1 MTTQSQGD
9 GLRLEGDAELRG
21 ALAESATWVVKVG
34 SALLTGE
41 GEGLNLDRIADWCRQ
56 IGALMASG
64 KRVAVVSSGAVAEG
78 CRRLGFHERPGT
90 VHDLQAAAAV
100 GQIGLAEAY
109 ERGFRD
115 VGRNTAMVLL
125 THDDLSSRERYLNA
139 RATLGT
145 LLSLGVAPV
154 VNENDSVATDEIKL
168 GDNDT
173 LAGRVASLLSA
184 DALVILTDRDGLHEG
199 DPAKSPDAPLVASA
213 AAADPRLDAMAG
225 DAGRLGRGGMATK
238 LKAARFAALSGA
250 NTIIANGAEPD
261 ILLRL
266 ARADAPG
273 TLLAASVAPLDARK
287 RWLAGHLREKGSVQL
302 DAGAVRA
309 LRAGG
314 SILPV
319 GVTVASGKFRRG
331 DMVRVLD
338 ANGHEVAKGLAN
350 YDVTETRR
358 LLGRNSSEIEALLG
372 YVDEPELIGR
382 DNLVVL
388 SGPQGA

>member
-1 MTTQSQGD
+1 M
-9 GLRLEGDAELRG
+9 
-21 ALAESATWVVKVG
+21 G
-34 SALLTGE
+34 SALITDA

-56 IGALMASG
+56 IGVLIASG
-64 KRVAVVSSGAVAEG
+64 KRVVVVSSGAVAEG
-78 CRRLGFHERPGT
+78 CRRLGFRERPGT

-100 GQIGLAEAY
+100 GQVGLAEAY
-109 ERGFRD
+109 ERGFRE

-139 RATLGT
+139 RATLSA

-173 LAGRVASLLSA
+173 LAGRAASLLSA
-184 DALVILTDRDGLHEG
+184 DALVILTDRNGLHED
-199 DPAKSPDAPLVASA
+199 DPAKSPNARLVPSA

-250 NTIIANGAEPD
+250 STVIANGAEGD

-266 ARADAPG
+266 ARGEAAG
-273 TLLAASVAPLDARK
+273 TLLAADVAPLDARK

-309 LRAGG
+309 LRGGG

-319 GVTVASGKFRRG
+319 GVTTTTGRFRRG
-331 DMVRVLD
+331 DMVRILAPD
-338 ANGHEVAKGLAN
+338 GREVAKGLAN
-350 YDVTETRR
+350 YDATETRR
-358 LLGRNSSEIEALLG
+358 LLGHNSSEIEGLLG

-382 DNLVVL
+382 DNLVL
-388 SGPQGA
+388 SADEGL

>member
-1 MTTQSQGD
+1 MNAHPSAAFRLD
-9 GLRLEGDAELRG
+9 GEAELRR
-21 ALAESATWVVKVG
+21 ALAESGTWVVKVG

-41 GEGLNLDRIADWCRQ
+41 GEGLNLDRIAGWCRQ

-64 KRVAVVSSGAVAEG
+64 KKVAVVSSGAVAEG
-78 CRRLGFHERPGT
+78 CRRLGFRARPST

-184 DALVILTDRDGLHEG
+184 DALVILTDRSGLYEE
-199 DPAKSPDAPLVASA
+199 DPARNPDARLVASA
-213 AAADPRLDAMAG
+213 AAADARLDAMAG
-225 DAGRLGRGGMATK
+225 EAGRMGRGGMATK

-250 NTIIANGAEPD
+250 NTVMADGAEPNV
-261 ILLRL
+261 LLRL
-266 ARADAPG
+266 ARGEALG
-273 TLLAASVAPLDARK
+273 TLLAADLAPLDARK
-287 RWLAGHLREKGSVQL
+287 RWLAGHLREKGTVQL

-309 LRAGG
+309 LRGGG
-314 SILPV
+314 SVLPV
-319 GVTVASGKFRRG
+319 GVTAATGKFRRG

-338 ANGHEVAKGLAN
+338 EAGREVAKGLAN
-350 YDVTETRR
+350 YDAAETRR
-358 LLGRNSSEIEALLG
+358 MLGHNSNEIESLLG
-372 YVDEPELIGR
+372 YVDELELIHR
-382 DNLVVL
+382 DNLVLLAV
-388 SGPQGA
+388 GQ

>member
-1 MTTQSQGD
+1 MKTRPENGPV
-9 GLRLEGDAELRG
+9 RLEGDTELRR

-34 SALLTGE
+34 SALITDA

-56 IGALMASG
+56 IGVLIASG
-64 KRVAVVSSGAVAEG
+64 KRVVVVSSGAVAEG
-78 CRRLGFHERPGT
+78 CRRLGFRERPGT

-100 GQIGLAEAY
+100 GQVGLAEAY
-109 ERGFRD
+109 ERGFRE

-139 RATLGT
+139 RATLSA

-154 VNENDSVATDEIKL
+154 VNENDSVATEEIKL

-173 LAGRVASLLSA
+173 LAGRAASLLSA
-184 DALVILTDRDGLHEG
+184 DALVILTDRNGLHED
-199 DPAKSPDAPLVASA
+199 DPAKSPNARLVPSA

-250 NTIIANGAEPD
+250 STVIANGAEGD

-266 ARADAPG
+266 ARGEAAG
-273 TLLAASVAPLDARK
+273 TLLAADVAPLDARK

-309 LRAGG
+309 LRGGG

-319 GVTVASGKFRRG
+319 GVTTTTGRFRRG
-331 DMVRVLD
+331 DMVRILAPD
-338 ANGHEVAKGLAN
+338 GREVAKGLAN
-350 YDVTETRR
+350 YDATETRR
-358 LLGRNSSEIEALLG
+358 LLGHNSSEIEGLLG

-382 DNLVVL
+382 DNLVL
-388 SGPQGA
+388 SADEGL

>member
-1 MTTQSQGD
+1 MTTQSQEVA
-9 GLRLEGDAELRG
+9 LRLEGEAGLRVEF
-21 ALAESATWVVKVG
+21 AESSTWVVKVG

-41 GEGLNLDRIADWCRQ
+41 GEGLNLDRIAGWCRQ
-56 IGALMASG
+56 IGALMAAG
-64 KRVAVVSSGAVAEG
+64 KKVAVVSSGAVAEG
-78 CRRLGFHERPGT
+78 CRRLGFDERPAT

-109 ERGFRD
+109 ERGFQD

-125 THDDLSSRERYLNA
+125 THDDLSGRERYLNA

-184 DALVILTDRDGLHEG
+184 DALVILTDRDGLHED
-199 DPAKSPDAPLVASA
+199 DPARKADARLVSSA
-213 AAADPRLDAMAG
+213 AAADRQLDAMAG

-250 NTIIANGAEPD
+250 STVIANGAEPD

-266 ARADAPG
+266 ARGEALG
-273 TLLAASVAPLDARK
+273 TLLAADVAPLDARK

-302 DAGAVRA
+302 DVGAVRA

-319 GVTVASGKFRRG
+319 GVTAATGKFRRG

-338 ANGHEVAKGLAN
+338 ADGHEVAKGLAN
-350 YDVTETRR
+350 YDATETRR

-372 YVDEPELIGR
+372 YVDEPELVHR
-382 DNLVVL
+382 DNLVLVAP
-388 SGPQGA
+388 GH

>member
-309 LRAGG
+309 LLAGG

-372 YVDEPELIGR
+372 YVDEPELVGR

-388 SGPQGA
+388 SEPQGA

>member
-1 MTTQSQGD
+1 MKTRPENGPV
-9 GLRLEGDAELRG
+9 RLEGDTELRR

-34 SALLTGE
+34 SALITDA

-56 IGALMASG
+56 IGVLMASG
-64 KRVAVVSSGAVAEG
+64 KRVVVVSSGAVAEG
-78 CRRLGFHERPGT
+78 CRRLGFRERPGT

-100 GQIGLAEAY
+100 GQVGLAEAY
-109 ERGFRD
+109 ERGFRE

-139 RATLGT
+139 RATLSA

-173 LAGRVASLLSA
+173 LAGRAASLLSA
-184 DALVILTDRDGLHEG
+184 DALVILTDRNGLHED
-199 DPAKSPDAPLVASA
+199 DPAKSPNARLVPSA

-250 NTIIANGAEPD
+250 STVIANGAEGD

-266 ARADAPG
+266 ARGEAAG
-273 TLLAASVAPLDARK
+273 TLLAADVAPLDARK

-309 LRAGG
+309 LWGGG

-319 GVTVASGKFRRG
+319 GVTTTTGKFRRG
-331 DMVRVLD
+331 DMVRILAPD
-338 ANGHEVAKGLAN
+338 GREVAKGLAN
-350 YDVTETRR
+350 YDATETRR
-358 LLGRNSSEIEALLG
+358 LLGHNSSEIEGLLG

-382 DNLVVL
+382 DNLVL
-388 SGPQGA
+388 SADEGL